1 MKSSKTHLVAAPHEG
16 MTTSAL
22 LERLRFSVAYHV
34 EEILAE
40 VPATLRRLRT
50 FLLMAALSIPLLV
63 IGFVALLWHVVH

>member
-1 MKSSKTHLVAAPHEG
+1 

-22 LERLRFSVAYHV
+22 LERLRFSVACHV

-40 VPATLRRLRT
+40 VPATLRRVRT
-50 FLLMAALSIPLLV
+50 LLLMASLSIPLLV